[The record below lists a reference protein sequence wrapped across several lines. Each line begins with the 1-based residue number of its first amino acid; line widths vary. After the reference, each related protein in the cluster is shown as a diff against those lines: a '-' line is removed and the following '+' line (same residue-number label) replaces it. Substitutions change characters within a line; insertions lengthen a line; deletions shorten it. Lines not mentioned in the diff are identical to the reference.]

1 MPSGTCN
8 RTFPNC
14 RLRQDASGKNRHVV
28 HVVVDNNNAVSMTCR
43 PSERLDFLTTERHR
57 QRAKTRHWSRTG
69 LQFRWNSSIGRAL
82 DL

>member
-28 HVVVDNNNAVSMTCR
+28 HVTVDNSNAVSTRCR
-43 PSERLDFLTTERHR
+43 PSERLGFLVLEGHR
-57 QRAKTRHWSRTG
+57 QRAKTRHRSRTG
-69 LQFRWNSSIGRAL
+69 LHFWSGSSVGRAL
-82 DL
+82 G

>member
-1 MPSGTCN
+1 MPSSTCN

-14 RLRQDASGKNRHVV
+14 RRRQGASGKKRHVV
-28 HVVVDNNNAVSMTCR
+28 RVTVDNRNAVSMNCR
-43 PSERLDFLTTERHR
+43 PSERLDRLDSDGHR
-57 QRAKTRHWSRTG
+57 QRAKTRHRSRMG

>member
-14 RLRQDASGKNRHVV
+14 RRRQGASGKNRHVV
-28 HVVVDNNNAVSMTCR
+28 HVIVDSSNAVSTACR
-43 PSERLDFLTTERHR
+43 PSERLDRLDSDGHR
-57 QRAKTRHWSRTG
+57 QCAKTHHRSHTG
-69 LQFRWNSSIGRAL
+69 LQLRWNSSIGRAP